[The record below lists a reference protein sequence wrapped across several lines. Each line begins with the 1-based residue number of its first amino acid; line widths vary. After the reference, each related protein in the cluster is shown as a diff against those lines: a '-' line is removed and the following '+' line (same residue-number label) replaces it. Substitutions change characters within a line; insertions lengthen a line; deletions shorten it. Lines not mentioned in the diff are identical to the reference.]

1 MFMYVCMPE
10 STLSFRVFEIDAI
23 IFTFFFRVPNQALS
37 LSLSLAHQASSLF
50 FAAGKK
56 NKCDKKKEH
65 TRRTNTK
72 DESRTRAVAAR
83 R

>member
-1 MFMYVCMPE
+1 MCACPRAHC
-10 STLSFRVFEIDAI
+10 LSAFEIDAI
-23 IFTFFFRVPNQALS
+23 IFTFFFRVPNEKLS
-37 LSLSLAHQASSLF
+37 LSLSLSHINSLVSF
-50 FAAGKK
+50 FCRGEKK
-56 NKCDKKKEH
+56 RQKKS

>member
-37 LSLSLAHQASSLF
+37 LSLSCTSSLVSF
-50 FAAGKK
+50 FCRGEKK
-56 NKCDKKKEH
+56 QMRQKKRAHTENKHK
-65 TRRTNTK
+65 R
-72 DESRTRAVAAR
+72 
-83 R
+83 